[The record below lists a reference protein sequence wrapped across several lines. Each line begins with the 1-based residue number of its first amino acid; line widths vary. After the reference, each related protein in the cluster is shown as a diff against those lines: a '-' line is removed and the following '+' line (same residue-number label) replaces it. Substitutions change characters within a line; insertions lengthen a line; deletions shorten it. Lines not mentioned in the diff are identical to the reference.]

1 MAAMKRLTHTFVK
14 SVTRPG
20 RYGDG
25 RGGLGLSLLVK
36 KTVSGRQSKTWSQR
50 LRINRKITTMGFGSY
65 PVVTLA
71 DARIRALDN
80 ARRVNQ
86 GEDILKPPPMIPTV
100 DEAFDIVIEQRRPSW
115 KGKKTE
121 SNWNLAKR
129 YCKPIS
135 SKPVSEVKQ
144 NDVVDILAP
153 IWQKKPRM
161 ASSVRSNLSRV
172 MVWAINR
179 EYRTSNPATPAT
191 VKELGKQPPSSHHRS
206 LPQDQLGSALAKIRD
221 ADTWWAVRYCLIF
234 TAFTGVRSGEAREAT
249 WDEINWEDFTWTIP
263 GARMKNSLEH
273 KIPLSSQAIE
283 ILLHARDILLH
294 GRDQNT
300 RCEGVIFPPQRG
312 GHHINSAMLSSL
324 MKKLEI
330 PASPHGSRAS
340 FRNWAG
346 ARAHY
351 IPRPAAEMVLAHKQG
366 EQIELTYMTSDFFEE
381 RQPIMQEWA
390 DFLTETMGPTIGDEQ
405 KPQEKARIRPDPIRG
420 KGTPATRKIRAAHA
434 SKPVT
439 PAGACP
445 ELPLTPY
452 LVR

>member
-1 MAAMKRLTHTFVK
+1 MKSIRLTHTFIK

-36 KTVSGRQSKTWSQR
+36 KTVSGRNSKTWSQR

-71 DARIRALDN
+71 DARIKALDN
-80 ARRVNQ
+80 ARRVYQ
-86 GEDILKPPPMIPTV
+86 GEDILKPPPIIPTV

-121 SNWNLAKR
+121 AIWNLAKR

-144 NDVVDILAP
+144 QDIIDVLAP
-153 IWQKKPRM
+153 IWQEKPRM
-161 ASSVRSNLSRV
+161 ARAVRSNLSTI
-172 MVWAINR
+172 MIWAINR
-179 EYRTSNPATPAT
+179 EYRASNPATPAT
-191 VKELGKQPPSSHHRS
+191 VKELGKQPPGSHHQS
-206 LPQDQLGSALAKIRD
+206 LPEDQLGSALAKIRD
-221 ADTWWAVRYCLIF
+221 ADAWWAEKYCLIF
-234 TAFTGVRSGEAREAT
+234 LAFTGVRSCEAREAT
-249 WDEINWEDFTWTIP
+249 WEQINLDSATWTIP
-263 GARMKNSLEH
+263 GSRMKNSVIH
-273 KIPLSSQAIE
+273 KVPLSTQAVE
-283 ILLHARDILLH
+283 ILLYAREQT
-294 GRDQNT
+294 GRS
-300 RCEGVIFPPQRG
+300 EGVILPPQRG
-312 GHHINSAMLSSL
+312 GHHMNSDRLSGL
-324 MKKLEI
+324 MRKLEI
-330 PASPHGSRAS
+330 PAVPHGDRSS
-340 FRNWAG
+340 VRNWAG
-346 ARAHY
+346 GRAD
-351 IPRPAAEMVLAHKQG
+351 IAQPAAEMVLGHKQG
-366 EQIELTYMTSDFFEE
+366 AQIVKTYMTSDFFEH
-381 RQPIMQEWA
+381 RRPIMQEWA
-390 DFLTETMGPTIGDEQ
+390 DFLTQTMGPTIGDEQ
-405 KPQEKARIRPDPIRG
+405 KLHEKARIRPDPSRG